1 MTLQEIRKSETL
13 TLGEK
18 KVYFYDRMLHLTAI
32 KRGDMARYDEL
43 LYHYYY
49 WRLKVYGFASG
60 KSGVGS
66 YANAQYIMRRV
77 SKWNMRLRRT
87 DV

>member
-18 KVYFYDRMLHLTAI
+18 KVYFYDRMLILTAN
-32 KRGDMARYDEL
+32 KRGMTRYDEL
-43 LYHYYY
+43 LYFYYY

-60 KSGVGS
+60 ESGVKS
-66 YANAQYIMRRV
+66 YSDAQYIMRKI
-77 SKWNMRLRRT
+77 SKHYMRLSRT
-87 DV
+87 DI